1 LLQVVSSS
9 CEELTL
15 PFLVVVCWNF
25 GWFFNHS
32 DTCAGAIQSLASDH
46 ASKKAR
52 GAKPSPGL
60 VPLPLPS
67 LRYST
72 VLPSPGRYGKRYEVR
87 LYTSRVDEVS
97 EGFDG
102 TQDILTVW
110 TSSTNQS

>member
-1 LLQVVSSS
+1 VLQVVSSS
-9 CEELTL
+9 CEESRLSSLHLSLRL
-15 PFLVVVCWNF
+15 PQPQRDVRRCFTKTGERPCQQEGDGRTTF
-25 GWFFNHS
+25 
-32 DTCAGAIQSLASDH
+32 
-46 ASKKAR
+46 
-52 GAKPSPGL
+52 PSGL

-72 VLPSPGRYGKRYEVR
+72 VLPSPSRYGKRYEVR

-110 TSSTNQS
+110 TSSMNQA